1 MPDLHCRHCGT
12 GCTGGTDLGDGPNL
26 HTDMSFAFWRDGHCP
41 ACAEAE
47 QIEATRAEAYAEG
60 AAAERE
66 GIVEWLLRSAD
77 PGVRALADDVARL
90 VP

>member
-26 HTDMSFAFWRDGHCP
+26 HTDMSFAFWRDDHCP

-47 QIEATRAEAYAEG
+47 EIATEIADLAHRCEDAYDIRYALTVAARIARGEA
-60 AAAERE
+60 
-66 GIVEWLLRSAD
+66 
-77 PGVRALADDVARL
+77 
-90 VP
+90 

>member
-1 MPDLHCRHCGT
+1 MPDGHCRHCADECGRW
-12 GCTGGTDLGDGPNL
+12 PWNN
-26 HTDMSFAFWRDGHCP
+26 MNRDHFEKGEAATWDRDCCP

-47 QIEATRAEAYAEG
+47 RIEATRAEAYAEG

-66 GIVEWLLRSAD
+66 GIVDWLLRSAD